1 MRSIPG
7 SSSCFPKTVPDIVEN
22 PLVSNDRALN
32 QSFLAGID
40 EAGRGALAGPVV
52 VAAVILTY
60 THPLTKLN
68 DSKKLSAKQRELLY
82 EEILAD
88 ALAYDIAVMDH
99 ELVDEINVLKASL
112 QGMKQALDKL
122 SPMPE
127 KVLIDGP
134 YVPNGMDALAVV
146 KGDGKHACIAAAS
159 ILAKV
164 TRDRMM
170 QSFAELYP
178 HYGFDRN
185 KGYGSAIH
193 LKALSV
199 HGPCPIHRKTYS
211 PVSQLS
217 IWPNL

>member
-1 MRSIPG
+1 
-7 SSSCFPKTVPDIVEN
+7 VPDIVEN

>member
-1 MRSIPG
+1 
-7 SSSCFPKTVPDIVEN
+7 
-22 PLVSNDRALN
+22 
-32 QSFLAGID
+32 
-40 EAGRGALAGPVV
+40 LAGPVV

>member
-7 SSSCFPKTVPDIVEN
+7 SSTCFPKTVPDIVEN

>member
-1 MRSIPG
+1 M
-7 SSSCFPKTVPDIVEN
+7 PDIVEN